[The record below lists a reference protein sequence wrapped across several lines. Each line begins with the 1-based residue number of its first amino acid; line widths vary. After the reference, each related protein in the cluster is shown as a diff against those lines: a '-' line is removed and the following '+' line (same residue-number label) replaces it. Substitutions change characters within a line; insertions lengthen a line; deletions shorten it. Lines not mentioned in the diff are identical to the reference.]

1 MMVAVANNDCNVKQT
16 DQGERKMN
24 WLKTGKQLLLIG
36 LMLATLITTSISVA
50 WGQEPDTTAR
60 GQVYLP
66 LVASGAT
73 DATPKPSGI
82 DQIIVHYKEPDPA
95 AFQTQATQLT
105 AMSEAAGVALAYV
118 RELPDRSMVVRLPQA
133 LTDAE
138 LQPILAKL
146 AQLPEVAVVEPDVRV
161 LPQLLP
167 NDPRYGEQWHY
178 FAPSVRNFGIN
189 LPGAWDVTTGD
200 PNLVV
205 AVLDT
210 GQLNHE
216 DLVGRM
222 TPGYDFISNAF
233 IANDGDGR
241 DPDPSDE
248 GDGGWETLSTWHGTH
263 IAGTIGA
270 RSNNGLGVTG
280 INWNSKIQHV
290 RVLGISGGL
299 LSDIIDATYWAAGLS
314 VPGVPANPTPARVLN
329 MSFGIGGACPV
340 AMQNAINAVVNRGSV
355 VVVSAGNETIPA
367 ANFLPANCNNVITV
381 GATDRSG
388 DMAFYSNYGAVVELA
403 APGGEVPVDAFG
415 DGILSTLNTGIL
427 LPEADSYQFY
437 QGTSMAAPHV
447 TGIISL
453 MLSVNPTLTPAQ
465 VLSILQSTV
474 TPFPAGSACHTQG
487 CGAGLV
493 NAMAAVTKA
502 KGGPMAPT
510 NLQTAAVTANQITLR
525 WTDTTSDE
533 TGFKVE
539 RCQGAGCTNYVQIG
553 TVGANGT
560 SYTDPGLTANTI
572 YNYRVRTTKNGTDS
586 APSNV
591 ATGNTSVTAGCTI
604 YASDDTIRTI
614 PELATLASTITAA
627 NLGTVTDV
635 NLRNLNIEHSFDMD
649 LAAVLVS
656 PTGRQVE
663 LFNAVGGAGAN
674 FSGTMLD
681 DEASTPITNG
691 SAPFSGSYRPSSL
704 LSAFD
709 GQGSAGLWSLR
720 LSDNV
725 ASYEGWLYGWS
736 LELCTSG
743 GGGGTNDLL
752 FEDGFESGGF
762 GRWTA
767 TSTLDG
773 GDLSVNAT
781 AALVGTRGMSILIDD
796 TRALYVTDDTPAA
809 EARYRARFR
818 FDPNGVVLPN
828 ALAHY
833 IFYGYQGTSTVVTR
847 LEFRHYNGAYQLRG
861 SLRRDDNTWRATSWY
876 PISDAPHVVELD
888 WQAATAP
895 GANNGSL
902 TLWIDGAQ
910 KGPFGSID
918 NDAYRVDRIRL
929 GAIAGLD
936 AGTQGSYFF
945 DAFKST
951 RSSYI
956 GPNVVGVSE
965 REVTVAAAETTAMAA
980 NVVEED
986 LSLDDVGIVEED
998 GLVGEIEEAPKQ

>member
-1 MMVAVANNDCNVKQT
+1 MNWMKTVKQ
-16 DQGERKMN
+16 R
-24 WLKTGKQLLLIG
+24 LLAVLLL
-36 LMLATLITTSISVA
+36 LTLVTSSTSVA
-50 WGQEPDTTAR
+50 LGQEPDTRTR
-60 GQVYLP
+60 DRVYLP
-66 LVASGAT
+66 LVAGDAT
-73 DATPKPSGI
+73 TATPKPSGI
-82 DQIIVHYKEPDPA
+82 DQIIVHYKDPDPA
-95 AFQTQATQLT
+95 AFQTQARQMT

-118 RELPDRSMVVRLPQA
+118 RELADRSVVVRLPQA

-138 LQPILAKL
+138 LQPILARI
-146 AQLPEVAVVEPDVRV
+146 AQLPEVAVAEPDVRV

-167 NDPRYGEQWHY
+167 NDPRFGEQWHY
-178 FAPSVRNFGIN
+178 FAPTARNFGIN
-189 LPGAWDVTTGD
+189 LPDAWNITTGD

-222 TPGYDFISNAF
+222 TPGYDFITNAF

-280 INWNSKIQHV
+280 INWQSKIQHV
-290 RVLGISGGL
+290 RVLGISGGI

-314 VPGVPANPTPARVLN
+314 APGAPLNPTPARVLN

-340 AMQNAINAVVNRGSV
+340 AMQNAINAVVNRGAV
-355 VVVSAGNETIPA
+355 VVVSAGNESIPA

-403 APGGEVPVDAFG
+403 APGGEVPVEALS

-502 KGGPMAPT
+502 TGKPMAPT
-510 NLQTAAVTANQITLR
+510 NVQVASVATTQVTLR
-525 WTDTTSDE
+525 WTDNTSDE

-539 RCQGAGCTNYVQIG
+539 RCQGTGCTNFVQIG
-553 TVGANGT
+553 TVGVNGA
-560 SYTDPGLTANTI
+560 SYTDSGVTANTS
-572 YNYRVRTTKNGTDS
+572 YSYRVRATKNGVDS

-591 ATGNTSVTAGCTI
+591 ATTSTAVTAGCTI
-604 YASDDTIRTI
+604 YHNTDTLRAI
-614 PELATLASTITAA
+614 PDPGTLASTITVG
-627 NLGTVTDV
+627 NNGTVTDV
-635 NLRNLNIEHSFDMD
+635 NLRNLNIEHVFDMD
-649 LAAVLVS
+649 IAAVLVS

-663 LFNAVGGAGAN
+663 LFNAIGGADAN
-674 FSGTMLD
+674 FSGTTLD
-681 DEASTPITNG
+681 DEATTPITSG
-691 SAPFSGSYRPSSL
+691 SAPFSGSYRPSNP

-709 GQGSAGLWSLR
+709 GQSAAGVWTLR

-725 ASYEGWLYGWS
+725 AFYQGWLYGWS
-736 LELCTSG
+736 LEVCSSG
-743 GGGGTNDLL
+743 GGGGNNDLI
-752 FEDGFESGGF
+752 FEDGFEVGDF
-762 GRWTA
+762 RRWTA

-781 AALVGTRGMSILIDD
+781 AALAGTRGMSVLFDD
-796 TRALYVTDDTPAA
+796 TVALYVTDDTPNA
-809 EARYRARFR
+809 EARYRARFH
-818 FDPNGVVLPN
+818 FDPNTLLLPN
-828 ALAHY
+828 GAAHY
-833 IFYGYQGTSTVVTR
+833 IFYGYQGTSTVMLR
-847 LEFRHYNGAYQLRG
+847 LEFRLYNGAYQLRG
-861 SLRRDDNTWRATSWY
+861 ALRRDDGAWQTSSWSA
-876 PISDAPHVVELD
+876 ISDAPHALELD
-888 WQAATAP
+888 WRAATAP
-895 GANNGSL
+895 GANNGGL
-902 TLWIDGAQ
+902 TFWIDGVQ
-910 KGPFGSID
+910 KAALSGTD
-918 NDAYRVDRIRL
+918 NDTLRVDRIRL

-936 AGTQGSYFF
+936 AGAQGSYYF

-951 RSSYI
+951 RSTYI
-956 GPNVVGVSE
+956 GPTVAGASE
-965 REVTVAAAETTAMAA
+965 RETAAVVAEEVVA

-986 LSLDDVGIVEED
+986 LRLDDVGVVEED
-998 GLVGEIEEAPKQ
+998 GQVGEVEEAPKQQLFLPLIAR